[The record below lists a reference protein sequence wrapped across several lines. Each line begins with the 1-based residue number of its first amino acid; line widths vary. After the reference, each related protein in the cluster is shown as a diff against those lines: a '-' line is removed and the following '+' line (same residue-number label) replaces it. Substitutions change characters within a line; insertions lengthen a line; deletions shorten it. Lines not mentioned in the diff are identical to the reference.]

1 MFPLTVILLER
12 EPCTALRDSA
22 GLVKQILL
30 NPMVLST
37 LIGLVWAITGL
48 PIPAPVAAYLNIIA
62 ARLRP
67 ARCLPS
73 GLACRSTVCDRTSK
87 ASFALAT
94 VKLVVMPLIVYG
106 LCVVTGLN
114 PLYTVAAVIC
124 AAVPTAKTV
133 YVLAHE
139 HKVEEK
145 LVAATVS
152 VTTMLSVAT
161 LLVALYLLSGLA
173 PGTR

>member
-1 MFPLTVILLER
+1 
-12 EPCTALRDSA
+12 
-22 GLVKQILL
+22 
-30 NPMVLST
+30 
-37 LIGLVWAITGL
+37 
-48 PIPAPVAAYLNIIA
+48 
-62 ARLRP
+62 
-67 ARCLPS
+67 
-73 GLACRSTVCDRTSK
+73 
-87 ASFALAT
+87 

-106 LCVVTGLN
+106 LCVITGLN

-173 PGTR
+173 AGTR